1 MNYNKITGS
10 LFFMI
15 LLYGCTNINNQKYIK
30 ILNEE
35 LSKPAITNG
44 FHFSTKLTHT
54 PTIQFTLSGKN
65 LFFAVD
71 TASVGNFM
79 LGSKSVKQIVNKKLY
94 KIANMI
100 DLDDGHILSVTID
113 KNVFLLDPKGIFTSG
128 LKRNPYDGFIGL
140 TYLEQY
146 KNVVFDYKN
155 KVIHFNQEPICDN
168 ELPMHKKNNLWF
180 TIIECNG
187 VESNALIDTGC
198 FSVFINKQN
207 VKNTINDDQ
216 LINIKLGSTVI
227 NNISLKYNNT
237 LVTNKNARNTIY
249 KNENII
255 GYPCFKDHVIQLD
268 FENNVFRIK

>member
-15 LLYGCTNINNQKYIK
+15 LLYGCTNINNHKYIK

-35 LSKPAITNG
+35 FSKPAITNG

-140 TYLEQY
+140 TYLEKY
-146 KNVVFDYKN
+146 KNVVFDYKQ
-155 KVIHFNQEPICDN
+155 KVILFNQEPICDN
-168 ELPMHKKNNLWF
+168 ALPMYKRDNLWF
-180 TIIECNG
+180 TTFKYNNI
-187 VESNALIDTGC
+187 ESNGIIDTGC
-198 FSVFINKQN
+198 FSVFINKSNAKN
-207 VKNTINDDQ
+207 VITENK
-216 LINIKLGSTVI
+216 LIDIELGNIKI
-227 NNISLKYNNT
+227 NNISLKNNDT
-237 LVTNKNARNTIY
+237 LITNEHARNTIY
-249 KNENII
+249 KYENII